1 MDYFSNYFIFLVL
14 VCIAFQFAAHK
25 GSSNLKLQGES
36 RPVEFRAFQQTYLLV
51 YLLGTLADW
60 LQGPYVYAL
69 YEYYG
74 FEQADIALLFIAG
87 FGSSMVFGT
96 FTGALAD
103 MVGRKKMAIAYGL
116 IYGAGCFTK
125 LFNHF
130 SILMIGRILSGI
142 ATSLLWSVFEA
153 WMVCEHNSRKFAA
166 SSLSN
171 TFALATLGNGVVAIL
186 AGLVASAVADNYGYV
201 APFMVALVCCIS
213 LSILVALYWT
223 ENHGDSKLNISE
235 TLSEAV
241 VQLKSNPRIW
251 KLGMI
256 QSLYEASMYT
266 FVFMWTPTLK
276 NSWPSFQLPYGLIF
290 SIYMVGIMIGSAIF
304 GLLRFTSISVYSFAK
319 LLIVVAAVSLF
330 SPVATDAGSV
340 VFSSFVLFE
349 VCCGMYFPS
358 VGVLRSEIIPESS
371 RSTIMNFFRI
381 PLNLLVAVVL
391 VKVTSMPISW
401 VFGACSVWLVVAFCL
416 QTTL

>member
-1 MDYFSNYFIFLVL
+1 
-14 VCIAFQFAAHK
+14 
-25 GSSNLKLQGES
+25 
-36 RPVEFRAFQQTYLLV
+36 
-51 YLLGTLADW
+51 
-60 LQGPYVYAL
+60 
-69 YEYYG
+69 
-74 FEQADIALLFIAG
+74 
-87 FGSSMVFGT
+87 
-96 FTGALAD
+96 
-103 MVGRKKMAIAYGL
+103 
-116 IYGAGCFTK
+116 
-125 LFNHF
+125 
-130 SILMIGRILSGI
+130 
-142 ATSLLWSVFEA
+142 
-153 WMVCEHNSRKFAA
+153 
-166 SSLSN
+166 
-171 TFALATLGNGVVAIL
+171 
-186 AGLVASAVADNYGYV
+186 
-201 APFMVALVCCIS
+201 
-213 LSILVALYWT
+213 
-223 ENHGDSKLNISE
+223 
-235 TLSEAV
+235 
-241 VQLKSNPRIW
+241 
-251 KLGMI
+251 MI

-391 VKVTSMPISW
+391 VKVSSHPP
-401 VFGACSVWLVVAFCL
+401 VFCFLAIAHFLKPERVSSQFAGNEHADLLGFWCLLSVACSCFLPSNNTLVQL
-416 QTTL
+416 SL